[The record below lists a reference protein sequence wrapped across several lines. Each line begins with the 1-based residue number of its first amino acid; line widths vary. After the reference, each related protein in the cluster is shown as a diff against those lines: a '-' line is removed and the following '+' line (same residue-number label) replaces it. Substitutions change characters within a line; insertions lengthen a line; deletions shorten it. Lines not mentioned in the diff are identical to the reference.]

1 MQSHGDHDSNS
12 VVHSRRVGPP
22 ARGNRPATAAGRL
35 YPKNAS
41 ALRSLVEG
49 MIAGVPVPEG
59 DRLAEAYIVPHA
71 PITMS
76 GRISAQ
82 VYARLRRHA
91 AEIDR
96 VILLG
101 PAHDVREVLTG
112 CVAPSAA
119 TWTTPLGRVPI
130 DGAVVRQMVS
140 DGHVRSDDGPH
151 RAEHSLEVQL
161 PFLQVAV
168 PDAVIVPV
176 LVGVTSTADMAVT
189 LATMAATE
197 RTVVVATTD
206 LGEARTAGRT
216 LLSIVEM
223 AADRIGDRDACG
235 VYALRGLIRWA
246 DHRHLRA
253 ELIARE
259 ADHVACSFVR
269 TDQL

>member
-1 MQSHGDHDSNS
+1 M
-12 VVHSRRVGPP
+12 
-22 ARGNRPATAAGRL
+22 
-35 YPKNAS
+35 YPRNAS
-41 ALRSLVEG
+41 ALRALVEG
-49 MIAGVPVPEG
+49 MLAGVPVSDD
-59 DRLAEAYIVPHA
+59 DRLAEAYIAPHG

-82 VYARLRRHA
+82 VYARLRHHA

-101 PAHDVREVLTG
+101 PSHDVREPLTG
-112 CVAPSAA
+112 CIAPAAA
-119 TWTTPLGRVPI
+119 TWASPLGRVPI
-130 DGAVVRQMVS
+130 DVATVRHMVS
-140 DGHVRSDDGPH
+140 DGHVRVDDGPH
-151 RAEHSLEVQL
+151 RAEYALELQL
-161 PFLQVAV
+161 PFLQIAV

-176 LVGVTSTADMAVT
+176 LVGVTSVADMAVT
-189 LATMAATE
+189 LATMASTE
-197 RTVVVATTD
+197 RTVVLATTD

-269 TDQL
+269 PD